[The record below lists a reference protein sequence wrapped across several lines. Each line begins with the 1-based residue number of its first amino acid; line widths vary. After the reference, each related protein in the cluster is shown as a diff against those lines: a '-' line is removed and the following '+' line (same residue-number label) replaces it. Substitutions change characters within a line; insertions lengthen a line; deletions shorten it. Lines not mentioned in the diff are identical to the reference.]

1 MGMYGHVWRQKLI
14 RFVILASIVVLLIE
28 LFVFN
33 FRHWESRK
41 CEEIKDF
48 SVVTGEGLILQPDG
62 SYLLGE
68 TNRYLEFNKINKE
81 LSTLRIDIEILDREN
96 GEKEPVMLYL
106 AARDDSHENYYW
118 IPDRQIWHSQPRSQ
132 YLTWHLYGNCKSIKV
147 TPALDT
153 GTHIR
158 INFELNPV
166 IPMFFSITRVLIIL
180 AFCVALYLLRPT
192 SFVCRIPFLDMKR
205 GKSIALVAFFLIHL
219 LAVGMLIRINPVFRG
234 EPAVN
239 HEQYQRL
246 AEAFSQ
252 GKVWLL
258 QEPSEALKKMQN
270 PYDYDYR
277 RQVMLEEGQDF
288 LWDHAYFQGK
298 YYVYFGVVP
307 VVLFYLPYYLL
318 TGTALHNYQ
327 VVFIGATLMLLGIIG
342 VICQTIRRWFPKTS
356 FGVWYLLTELVV
368 LGSGFLYICK
378 RPDLYTVP
386 IVVGLGLGLMG
397 VWLFLSAEKEGKLS
411 TFHIACGSLCTALVA
426 GCRPQLFL
434 FILLDIVILRKFIF
448 SIRYLRTGEG
458 KKNTLAFVMPMIAIA
473 TLLMVYNYVRFG
485 SVFDFGAN
493 YNLTFNDMRNRGFV
507 LDRLP
512 LGIWAYL
519 FAPLKWTLDF
529 PFAEANFFTTQYLGV
544 TISEATYGGLFAVN
558 LFVWIILVFILFR
571 KKIGNHTLR
580 ALVFLSAV
588 AGVIIIC
595 ADTEMSGILMRYF
608 SDFSVFFLLSA
619 IWAWLL
625 LFNQVESGW
634 IRKYMLY
641 FLILCLLLTIFY
653 QGRIFFL
660 DTGEALKDVR
670 KDLFAQIK
678 YLVMFWI

>member
-1 MGMYGHVWRQKLI
+1 
-14 RFVILASIVVLLIE
+14 
-28 LFVFN
+28 
-33 FRHWESRK
+33 
-41 CEEIKDF
+41 
-48 SVVTGEGLILQPDG
+48 
-62 SYLLGE
+62 
-68 TNRYLEFNKINKE
+68 
-81 LSTLRIDIEILDREN
+81 
-96 GEKEPVMLYL
+96 
-106 AARDDSHENYYW
+106 
-118 IPDRQIWHSQPRSQ
+118 
-132 YLTWHLYGNCKSIKV
+132 
-147 TPALDT
+147 
-153 GTHIR
+153 
-158 INFELNPV
+158 
-166 IPMFFSITRVLIIL
+166 
-180 AFCVALYLLRPT
+180 
-192 SFVCRIPFLDMKR
+192 MKR

-558 LFVWIILVFILFR
+558 LFVWIIPVFILFR